1 MAEEY
6 PSAAFIIT
14 IIGAIFALFGWLIIS
29 IAGVLVSS
37 YPDSSVSWFGVV
49 CVIVGIIG
57 SALGFLAAAWMRDPE
72 KVHSGG
78 ILAIIAAII
87 TIWSIIPFILL
98 LIGGILALTWEKP
111 KERSIILPP
120 QPPS

>member
-29 IAGVLVSS
+29 IAGVMISS
-37 YPDSSVSWFGVV
+37 YPESSVSWFGVV
-49 CVIVGIIG
+49 CAIVGIIG
-57 SALGFLAAAWMRDPE
+57 SVLGFLAAFWMRNPE

-78 ILAIIAAII
+78 VLAIIAAVI
-87 TIWSIIPFILL
+87 TIWSIIAFILL
-98 LIGGILALTWEKP
+98 LIGGILALTWKKPQEK
-111 KERSIILPP
+111 SVILPP
-120 QPPS
+120 PPPS